1 VNPSPIKYRII
12 GRRGV
17 GVFQTGQVVD
27 GNDLAGVNLQALLDG
42 GHIAVEFPKLKPAV
56 KVGEED

>member
-1 VNPSPIKYRII
+1 MNSDLIKYRIV

-42 GHIAVEFPKLKPAV
+42 GHIAVELPKLKPAL